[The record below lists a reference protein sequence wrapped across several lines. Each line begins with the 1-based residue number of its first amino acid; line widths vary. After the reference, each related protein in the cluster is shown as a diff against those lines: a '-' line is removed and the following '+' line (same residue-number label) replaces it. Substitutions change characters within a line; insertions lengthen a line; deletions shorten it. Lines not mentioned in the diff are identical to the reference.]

1 MEGKKMNSLIPAI
14 LTMAAPLLFA
24 TLGALVSEYAG
35 VLAVFMDGAITLAAF
50 ACIAVTS
57 VTGSALAGFFAAVGA
72 TVFLLYLIAR
82 FNEATG
88 ANPFIT
94 GLSVNLLA
102 NGLTSWLSSLLFG
115 TRGVIALSSSVTLI
129 AFPRGT
135 AAIAALAATLVL
147 AFILNFTRFGLNLRI
162 TGSAP
167 DVLASRG
174 ISASKYRI
182 FSWCIAAFFAACAG
196 TELALSLGAW
206 VPNISAGRGWT
217 ALAAVYL
224 GYKNPLLCL
233 LAVVLFAAAEYS
245 TNVIQGTGYLP
256 ATAILG
262 IPYILALLAF
272 ILIPVLKK
280 RKI

>member
-1 MEGKKMNSLIPAI
+1 
-14 LTMAAPLLFA
+14 
-24 TLGALVSEYAG
+24 
-35 VLAVFMDGAITLAAF
+35 MDGAITLAAF
-50 ACIAVTS
+50 VCIAVTS
-57 VTGSALAGFFAAVGA
+57 VTGSALSGFIAAVGA

-102 NGLTSWLSSLLFG
+102 NGLTSWLSSVLFG
-115 TRGVIALSSSVTLI
+115 TRGVIALPSSITLA

-135 AAIAALAATLVL
+135 AAIAAFAVTLVL
-147 AFILNFTRFGLNLRI
+147 AFFLKFTNFGLNLRI
-162 TGSAP
+162 TGSDP

-182 FSWCIAAFFAACAG
+182 LSWCIAAFFAACAG

-224 GYKNPLLCL
+224 GYKNPLLCM

-245 TNVIQGTGYLP
+245 TNVIQGTGFLP
-256 ATAILG
+256 ATAVLG

-272 ILIPVLKK
+272 ILIPGHKK
-280 RKI
+280 EKNIDILENLPFFTENCIK